1 MADADRNEK
10 SAAAGYE
17 LPSYSNGF
25 LYGAHPART
34 PPGWEQG
41 ASKGQ

>member
-10 SAAAGYE
+10 GAAAGYE

-34 PPGWEQG
+34 PPGWESELNQ
-41 ASKGQ
+41 